1 MNSII
6 GEDIKVSII
15 CNAFNHEDYI
25 KDALDSFVMQKTNF
39 KFEVL
44 VHDDASTDN
53 TASIIKEYEEKY
65 PDIIKP
71 IYQTVNQYSQKI
83 PIGDTFQFPRAKGMY
98 IAVCEGDD
106 YWTDPYKLQKQYD
119 ALESH
124 PEIDMCAHTAS
135 RINAL
140 TKEEIG
146 IIQPSNEDTVL
157 TVEQVI
163 LGGGGFV
170 ATNSLMFKKDLMNN
184 IPKFRQVLKL
194 DYTLQILGSL
204 RGGLLYLKDNMSCY
218 RVMAKG
224 SWTSQIRKTPDN
236 LVSHIKKI
244 CSMLE
249 VLNEET
255 KFAYKS
261 VIEEVLLR
269 KEFEI
274 LEVKQDYKSQL
285 NNKYK
290 AIYKQK
296 LFNERLKIRLKA
308 YFPFLIKTPKK
319 R

>member
-1 MNSII
+1 MNQ
-6 GEDIKVSII
+6 DIKVSIV

-25 KDALDSFVMQKTNF
+25 KDALESFLMQKTNF

-83 PIGDTFQFPRAKGMY
+83 PIGDTYQFPRAKGIY

-106 YWTDPYKLQKQYD
+106 FWTDPYKLQKQYD

-140 TKEEIG
+140 TKEETG

-170 ATNSLMFKKDLMNN
+170 ATNSLMYRRELVAN
-184 IPKFRQVLKL
+184 PPPFRQFLKL

-204 RGGLLYLKDNMSCY
+204 RGGMLFLKDNMSSY
-218 RVMAKG
+218 RVLAKG
-224 SWTSQIRKTPDN
+224 SWTSRMSKDKDRFVKHTEKLCDM
-236 LVSHIKKI
+236 LKI
-244 CSMLE
+244 LNVDTNYAYSATINERILLFE
-249 VLNEET
+249 FEKVKRLNEYKKMLAK
-255 KFAYKS
+255 KFKKF
-261 VIEEVLLR
+261 L
-269 KEFEI
+269 K
-274 LEVKQDYKSQL
+274 
-285 NNKYK
+285 KYSLK
-290 AIYKQK
+290 YRI
-296 LFNERLKIRLKA
+296 KIRLKA
-308 YFPFLIKTPKK
+308 YFPFLEKIRNK
-319 R
+319 